1 MKKIR
6 IEMCVFVLLLAA
18 HAAAAG
24 DVPVIQSVDLSTN
37 YVFDGGAV
45 TVTVTAVSISPVD
58 WINRSL
64 DGPNGN
70 IYGGGGSWPP
80 WSEIGSNTWQCQW
93 TDDISSW
100 APSGEYVYSGISC
113 ENEAQLESDT
123 WSNLTFTVENP
134 NEATNPVLQSVT
146 LSTAHIQNGGSV
158 TVTVT
163 AVSAAPVDWIN
174 RSLDGPNGNIYGGG
188 GSWPPWSEIGSN
200 TWQCQWTDDISSW
213 APSGEYVYSGI
224 SCESEAQLES
234 DTWANLTFQADNRR
248 ISGALAAANSNVTVY
263 FPTES
268 GKGFI
273 LQSISDLSS
282 TNWQNVGTV
291 QGTGQETSITHSVSG
306 SAEFYRVI
314 MTE

>member
-1 MKKIR
+1 MAKNRLEIS
-6 IEMCVFVLLLAA
+6 VVALLLAA
-18 HAAAAG
+18 RIAAAD
-24 DVPVIQSVDLSTN
+24 DVPVLQSVTLSS
-37 YVFDGGAV
+37 YHISDGGAV

-58 WINRSL
+58 LINRSL

-70 IYGGGGSWPP
+70 IYDGGGTWPP
-80 WSEIGSNTWQCQW
+80 WSQINSNTWQCQW
-93 TDDISSW
+93 SDEISPW

-113 ENEAQLESDT
+113 ENEAQLESAT
-123 WSNLTFTVENP
+123 WSNLVFTVDNP
-134 NEATNPVLQSVT
+134 IQATSPVLQSVT

-163 AVSAAPVDWIN
+163 AVSSAPVDLIN
-174 RSLDGPNGNIYGGG
+174 RSLDGPNGNIYDGGG
-188 GSWPPWSEIGSN
+188 TWPPWSQINSN

-234 DTWANLTFQADNRR
+234 ATWSNLIFRADGRR
-248 ISGALAAANSNVTVY
+248 ISAMFAPANSNVTIR

-268 GKGFI
+268 GRAFV
-273 LQSISDLSS
+273 LQSIKDLSS
-282 TNWQNVGTV
+282 TNWQNVETV

-306 SAEFYRVI
+306 TAEFYRVI
-314 MTE
+314 MSE